1 MDVLADIF
9 RALRLRGAVYF
20 RAAFH
25 APWGMKIPDGRFA
38 SFHVVCEGSCWLRVG
53 DSEQLVEMGKGDIVV
68 FPRGDGHSLLCEPQ
82 AEAVL
87 AQQLISEPKQDV
99 SPNAIAFGG
108 TGSVTTS
115 LICGHFEY
123 FRDLPHPL
131 FETLPPMVHL
141 RGSEGDGSW
150 VIAASALAAEVSL
163 GGEAAINTAVDR
175 LGEALLIQT
184 LATYIRSREDQASFL
199 GAIQDRHIGH
209 AISLMHEDVAHDWNL
224 TELAEAATMSRT
236 VFSERFR
243 RMVGTPPMIYLA
255 RWRMLKARELLV
267 DTGLSVAE
275 ISERVGYRSEFA
287 FSKAFKKNLG
297 ETPGEVRK
305 MEARRH

>member
-1 MDVLADIF
+1 MDVLSDVF

-25 APWGMKIPDGRFA
+25 SPWGMKVPPGRFA
-38 SFHVVCEGSCWLRVG
+38 NFHVVCGGSCWLRCDDSAAPIELG
-53 DSEQLVEMGKGDIVV
+53 DGDIVV
-68 FPRGDGHSLLCEPQ
+68 FPRGDGHELLCDPDAHSVPAERLMASPR
-82 AEAVL
+82 AEA
-87 AQQLISEPKQDV
+87 A
-99 SPNAIAFGG
+99 PNVAFGG
-108 TGSVTTS
+108 TGGVTTS

-123 FRDLPHPL
+123 DRELPHPL
-131 FETLPPMVHL
+131 FETLPACIHL
-141 RGSEGDGSW
+141 RAGDGDGGW
-150 VIAASALAAEVSL
+150 IVAASALAAEVA
-163 GGEAAINTAVDR
+163 GGPAEAINTAVDR

-199 GAIQDRHIGH
+199 GAVQDRHIGH
-209 AISLMHEDVAHDWNL
+209 AIELMHTNIAHDWQVG
-224 TELAEAATMSRT
+224 ELATAAAMSRS

-243 RMVGTPPMIYLA
+243 RMVGTPPMVYLA

-267 DTGLSVAE
+267 DTGLSMAE

-287 FSKAFKKNLG
+287 FAKAFKKNLG

-305 MEARRH
+305 SGATSH

>member
-1 MDVLADIF
+1 MDILADVF
-9 RALRLRGAVYF
+9 RTLRLRGAVYF
-20 RAAFH
+20 RAGFH

-38 SFHVVCEGSCWLRVG
+38 SFHVVCDGSCWLRVG
-53 DSEQLVEMGKGDIVV
+53 EGDDPVEMGRGDIVV
-68 FPRGDGHSLLCEPQ
+68 FPRGHGHSLLCEPD
-82 AEAVL
+82 AEAVQ
-87 AQQLISEPKQDV
+87 AQQLIG
-99 SPNAIAFGG
+99 SPRPDATPDSVTFGG
-108 TGSVTTS
+108 NGTATTS

-131 FETLPPMVHL
+131 FETLPSLVHL
-141 RGSEGDGSW
+141 RGNEGDGGW
-150 VIAASALAAEVSL
+150 VIAASSLAAEVSA

-184 LATYIRSREDQASFL
+184 LGTYIRSREDQASFL

-209 AISLMHEDVAHDWNL
+209 AIGLMHEDIAHDWSL
-224 TELAEAATMSRT
+224 AELAAAASMSRS

-255 RWRMLKARELLV
+255 RWRMLKAREMLL
-267 DTGLSVAE
+267 DTGLAVAD
-275 ISERVGYRSEFA
+275 ISERVGYQSEFA

-305 MEARRH
+305 TALG

>member
-1 MDVLADIF
+1 MDVLSDIF
-9 RALRLRGAVYF
+9 RTLRLRGAVYF

-38 SFHVVCEGSCWLRVG
+38 SFHVVCDGSCWLRTG
-53 DSEQLVEMGKGDIVV
+53 DGEDLVEMGKGDIVV
-68 FPRGDGHSLLCEPQ
+68 FPRGHAHSLLCEPD

-87 AQQLISEPKQDV
+87 AQQLISTPKQDAAPDSV
-99 SPNAIAFGG
+99 AFGG
-108 TGSVTTS
+108 NGTVTTS

-123 FRDLPHPL
+123 FRDFPHPL
-131 FETLPPMVHL
+131 FETLPPVVHL
-141 RGSEGDGSW
+141 RGEEGDGSW
-150 VIAASALAAEVSL
+150 IIAASALAAEVSS
-163 GGEAAINTAVDR
+163 GGESAINTAVDR

-184 LATYIRSREDQASFL
+184 LGTYIRSREDQASFL
-199 GAIQDRHIGH
+199 GAIQDRHIGQ
-209 AISLMHEDVAHDWNL
+209 AISLMHEDIAHDWNL
-224 TELAEAATMSRT
+224 TELAEAASMSRS

-243 RMVGTPPMIYLA
+243 RMVGTPPMVYLA

-267 DTGLSVAE
+267 DTGLPVAE
-275 ISERVGYRSEFA
+275 VSERVGYRSEFA

-305 MEARRH
+305 IAATRH

>member
-1 MDVLADIF
+1 MDVLSDIF

-25 APWGMKIPDGRFA
+25 APWGMQIPKGRFA
-38 SFHVVCEGSCWLRVG
+38 SFHVVCDGSCWLRIG
-53 DSEQLVEMGKGDIVV
+53 DTNELIEMGKGDIVV
-68 FPRGDGHSLLCEPQ
+68 FPQGDSHALLCEPD

-87 AQQLISEPKQDV
+87 APQLISPPKEDG
-99 SPNAIAFGG
+99 SSGPLAFGG
-108 TGSVTTS
+108 AGSATTS

-123 FRDLPHPL
+123 FRDPPHPL
-131 FETLPPMVHL
+131 FETLPSIVHV
-141 RGSEGDGSW
+141 RGDNGDGGW
-150 VIAASALAAEVSL
+150 IVAASALAAEVSA
-163 GGEAAINTAVDR
+163 GGETAINTAVDR

-184 LATYIRSREDQASFL
+184 LSTYIRSRADHESFL

-209 AISLMHEDVAHDWNL
+209 AIGLMHGDIAHDWNL
-224 TELAEAATMSRT
+224 NDLAEAASMSRS

-267 DTGLSVAE
+267 DTGLPVAE
-275 ISERVGYRSEFA
+275 ISERVGYSSEFA

-305 MEARRH
+305 TATARH

>member
-38 SFHVVCEGSCWLRVG
+38 SFHVVCDGSCWLRA
-53 DSEQLVEMGKGDIVV
+53 SEDDRLVELGKGDVVV
-68 FPRGDGHSLLCEPQ
+68 FPRGQGHSLLFEPD
-82 AEAVL
+82 AEPVL
-87 AQQLISEPKQDV
+87 AQQLISQPKDDAPADCV
-99 SPNAIAFGG
+99 AFGG
-108 TGSVTTS
+108 SGTATTS

-123 FRDLPHPL
+123 LRDLPHPL
-131 FETLPPMVHL
+131 FETLPQLVHL
-141 RGSEGDGSW
+141 KGSEGDGGW
-150 VIAASALAAEVSL
+150 IIAASALAAEVSA
-163 GGEAAINTAVDR
+163 GGETAINTAVDR
-175 LGEALLIQT
+175 LGEALLIQI
-184 LATYIRSREDQASFL
+184 LSTYIRSREDQASFL
-199 GAIQDRHIGH
+199 GAIQDRQIGH
-209 AISLMHEDVAHDWNL
+209 AIALMHEDIAHDWSLN
-224 TELAEAATMSRT
+224 ELSEAASMSRS

-243 RMVGTPPMIYLA
+243 RLVGTPPMVYLA

-267 DTGLSVAE
+267 DTGLPVAE

-297 ETPGEVRK
+297 ETPGEVRRIA
-305 MEARRH
+305 MQR